1 MAAPAD
7 TTMRRT
13 LQDLGL
19 HDIYATLAAEEI
31 DDSVFCDLQDGDLKE
46 LSISRGNRRKIL
58 TAIAALKA
66 RERGGWHPPPPP
78 PPLSLSLVRAPSV
91 VTPPRSPP
99 RPVEAA
105 DAECSICMDSSV
117 EVRLVGCGHTMC
129 SSCASDWFAR
139 TPAGQQTECPTCR
152 GPCTDFEPLRR
163 APPVPPVPPVEP
175 AVEPATTR
183 VYVGSIPSSMT
194 KLQLAGLFEGVGLV
208 VDAWISKDAKGRSTT
223 MGMVEFSEPAA
234 AAKAVRAWHNKRPYP
249 KGKRLKVALWNKRP
263 PNRRD
268 SFGARERSSELEE
281 LRARVEAA
289 ERRAE
294 AAEAA
299 RARACVAA
307 SELTALRGRN
317 ELRARAED
325 AEAASAAATARA
337 AEQER
342 RAARAEANEAAATA
356 ALARTRINADLVQKT
371 KELTKAA
378 RPNAKLRAENR
389 RLLEQMTGVPTLDPG
404 VSAYV
409 PGVPGLAGPT
419 CWVRCA
425 ICRKDADPFTAFSG
439 AELANGAARRCKR
452 CLPGQ

>member
-117 EVRLVGCGHTMC
+117 EVRIVGCGHTMC

-194 KLQLAGLFEGVGLV
+194 KLQLADLFEGVGLV
-208 VDAWISKDAKGRSTT
+208 VDAWISRSTT

-234 AAKAVRAWHNKRPYP
+234 AAKAVRAWHNKRPYS

-268 SFGARERSSELEE
+268 LFGARERSAELEE
-281 LRARVEAA
+281 LRLRVEAA

-356 ALARTRINADLVQKT
+356 ALARTRINADT
-371 KELTKAA
+371 EAA
-378 RPNAKLRAENR
+378 RAD
-389 RLLEQMTGVPTLDPG
+389 LLEQMTGVPTLDPG

-409 PGVPGLAGPT
+409 PGVPVLAGPT

-425 ICRKDADPFTAFSG
+425 ICRKDVDPFTAFSG

>member
-58 TAIAALKA
+58 TAVAALKA

-105 DAECSICMDSSV
+105 DAECSICMDASV
-117 EVRLVGCGHTMC
+117 EVRIVGCGHTMC

-152 GPCTDFEPLRR
+152 GPCADFEPLRR

-194 KLQLAGLFEGVGLV
+194 KLQLADLFEGVGLV
-208 VDAWISKDAKGRSTT
+208 VDAWISRSTT

-317 ELRARAED
+317 ELRGRAEA

-356 ALARTRINADLVQKT
+356 ALARTRIYPDT
-371 KELTKAA
+371 EAA
-378 RPNAKLRAENR
+378 RAD
-389 RLLEQMTGVPTLDPG
+389 LLEQMIGVPTLDPG

>member
-58 TAIAALKA
+58 TAVAALKA

-105 DAECSICMDSSV
+105 DAECSICMDASV
-117 EVRLVGCGHTMC
+117 EVRIVGCGHTMC

-152 GPCTDFEPLRR
+152 GPCADFEPLRR

-208 VDAWISKDAKGRSTT
+208 VDAWISRSTT
-223 MGMVEFSEPAA
+223 MGMVEFLEPAA
-234 AAKAVRAWHNKRPYP
+234 AAKAVRAWHNKRPYS

-268 SFGARERSSELEE
+268 SFGSRERSAELEE
-281 LRARVEAA
+281 LRTRVEAA

-356 ALARTRINADLVQKT
+356 ALARTRIYADT
-371 KELTKAA
+371 EAA
-378 RPNAKLRAENR
+378 RAD
-389 RLLEQMTGVPTLDPG
+389 LLEQMIGVPTLDPG

-409 PGVPGLAGPT
+409 PGVPVLAGPT

-439 AELANGAARRCKR
+439 AELANGAARRCKQ

>member
-105 DAECSICMDSSV
+105 DAECSICMDASV
-117 EVRLVGCGHTMC
+117 EVRIVGCGHTMC

-152 GPCTDFEPLRR
+152 GPCADFEPLRR

-194 KLQLAGLFEGVGLV
+194 KLQLADLFEGVGLV
-208 VDAWISKDAKGRSTT
+208 VDAWISRSTT

-234 AAKAVRAWHNKRPYP
+234 AAKAVRAWHNKRPYS

-268 SFGARERSSELEE
+268 SFGSRERSAELEE
-281 LRARVEAA
+281 LRLRVEAA

-356 ALARTRINADLVQKT
+356 ALARTRIYAET
-371 KELTKAA
+371 EAA
-378 RPNAKLRAENR
+378 RAD
-389 RLLEQMTGVPTLDPG
+389 LLEQMTGVPTLDPG

-409 PGVPGLAGPT
+409 PGVPVLAGPT

>member
-58 TAIAALKA
+58 TAVAALKA
-66 RERGGWHPPPPP
+66 RERGGWHPPPPPP

-105 DAECSICMDSSV
+105 DAECSICMDASV
-117 EVRLVGCGHTMC
+117 EVRIAGCGHTMC

-163 APPVPPVPPVEP
+163 APPALPAPPVPPVPPVEP

-183 VYVGSIPSSMT
+183 VYVGSIPCSMT
-194 KLQLAGLFEGVGLV
+194 KLQLADLFEGVGLV

-223 MGMVEFSEPAA
+223 MGMVEFLEPAA

-268 SFGARERSSELEE
+268 SFGSRERSAELEE
-281 LRARVEAA
+281 LRTRVEAA

-317 ELRARAED
+317 ELRTRAED

-356 ALARTRINADLVQKT
+356 ALARTRIYPDT
-371 KELTKAA
+371 EAA
-378 RPNAKLRAENR
+378 RAD
-389 RLLEQMTGVPTLDPG
+389 LLEQMGGVPTLDPG

-409 PGVPGLAGPT
+409 PGVPVLAGPT

-439 AELANGAARRCKR
+439 AELANGAARRCKQ

>member
-58 TAIAALKA
+58 TAVAALKA
-66 RERGGWHPPPPP
+66 RERGGWHPPPPPP

-105 DAECSICMDSSV
+105 DAECSICMDASV
-117 EVRLVGCGHTMC
+117 EVRIVGCGHTMC

-152 GPCTDFEPLRR
+152 GPCADFEPLRR

-268 SFGARERSSELEE
+268 SFGSRERSAELEE
-281 LRARVEAA
+281 LRTRVEAA

-356 ALARTRINADLVQKT
+356 ALARTRIYPDT
-371 KELTKAA
+371 EAA
-378 RPNAKLRAENR
+378 RAD
-389 RLLEQMTGVPTLDPG
+389 LLEQMIGVPTLDPG

-439 AELANGAARRCKR
+439 AELANGAARRCKQ

>member
-105 DAECSICMDSSV
+105 DAECSICMDASV
-117 EVRLVGCGHTMC
+117 EVRIVGCGHTMC

-163 APPVPPVPPVEP
+163 APPVSPVPPVPPVEP

-194 KLQLAGLFEGVGLV
+194 KLQLADLFEGVGLV
-208 VDAWISKDAKGRSTT
+208 VDAWISKDAKGRSTI

-268 SFGARERSSELEE
+268 SFGSRERSAELEE
-281 LRARVEAA
+281 LRTRVEAA

-317 ELRARAED
+317 ELRGRAED

-356 ALARTRINADLVQKT
+356 ALARTRIYPDT
-371 KELTKAA
+371 EAA
-378 RPNAKLRAENR
+378 RAD
-389 RLLEQMTGVPTLDPG
+389 LLEQMGGVPTLDPG

-439 AELANGAARRCKR
+439 AELANGAARRCKQ

>member
-105 DAECSICMDSSV
+105 DAECSICMDASV
-117 EVRLVGCGHTMC
+117 EVRIVGCGHTMC

-183 VYVGSIPSSMT
+183 VYVGSIPCSMT

-234 AAKAVRAWHNKRPYP
+234 AGKAVRAWHNKRPYP

-268 SFGARERSSELEE
+268 SFGLRERSAELEE

-317 ELRARAED
+317 ELRARAEA

-356 ALARTRINADLVQKT
+356 ALARTRIYPDTEPARAD
-371 KELTKAA
+371 
-378 RPNAKLRAENR
+378 
-389 RLLEQMTGVPTLDPG
+389 LLEQMKGVPTLDPG

-409 PGVPGLAGPT
+409 PGVPVLAGPT